1 MLYQDEVR
9 RVAMSSNAQD
19 LQRSADMSWASVPSS
34 AAVAWNDI
42 WQGLHKSWFWGA
54 LAMQDI
60 RLRYRGS
67 IIGPFWLTLSMA
79 IMIGAM
85 GFLYSK
91 LFNQDMTT
99 YLPFLATGLIV
110 WNFVSGQINEGCQ
123 TFIGAQSLIQS
134 VSLPYSIHVYR
145 QVMRGLIMLAH
156 NLVILP
162 IILIFYN
169 VPLTRYTLEALPA
182 FALLCL
188 NCVSVALVLGM
199 ISARFRDVPLIVQ
212 NFVTILFFVTPIF
225 FPPSALGPW
234 QDIAQFN
241 PLFAAVDIL
250 RAPLLGQAPAAS
262 SWPIMFAVTGVGWV
276 VSFLFFSRF
285 SSRIAYWV

>member
-1 MLYQDEVR
+1 MLYRDEVG
-9 RVAMSSNAQD
+9 RVAMSSNVQD
-19 LQRSADMSWASVPSS
+19 LQRPADAPWGSVPST
-34 AAVAWNDI
+34 AKVAWNDI
-42 WQGLHKSWFWGA
+42 WEGMHKSWFWGA

-91 LFNQDMTT
+91 LFNQDMST

-110 WNFVSGQINEGCQ
+110 WNFVSSQINEGCQ

-134 VSLPYSIHVYR
+134 VALPYSIHIYR
-145 QVMRGLIMLAH
+145 QVMRGLIMFAH

-162 IILIFYN
+162 IVLIFYH

-182 FALLCL
+182 FALLCV
-188 NCVSVALVLGM
+188 NCVWVALVLGM

-225 FPPSALGPW
+225 FPPSALGSW
-234 QDIAQFN
+234 QEIAQLN

-250 RAPLLGQAPAAS
+250 RSPLMGQAPAAA
-262 SWPIMFAVTGVGWV
+262 SWPLMLAVTCVGSV
-276 VSFLFFSRF
+276 VAFLFFSRF

>member
-1 MLYQDEVR
+1 
-9 RVAMSSNAQD
+9 MSSNVQD
-19 LQRSADMSWASVPSS
+19 LQRPADVPSASVPS
-34 AAVAWNDI
+34 AANVAWHDI
-42 WQGLHKSWFWGA
+42 WEGLHKSWFWGA
-54 LAMQDI
+54 LAMQDV

-85 GFLYSK
+85 GLIYSK
-91 LFNQDMTT
+91 LFNQDTSS

-110 WNFVSGQINEGCQ
+110 WNFISNQINEGCQ

-134 VSLPYSIHVYR
+134 VALPYSVHVYR
-145 QVMRGLIMLAH
+145 LVMRGVIMLAH

-162 IILIFYN
+162 VVLIFYH
-169 VPLTRYTLEALPA
+169 VPPTRHTFEALPA

-188 NCVSVALVLGM
+188 NCVWLALVLGM

-225 FPPSALGPW
+225 FPPSALGTW
-234 QDIAQFN
+234 QEIAQLN

-250 RAPLLGQAPAAS
+250 RAPLMGQAPAAF
-262 SWPIMFAVTGVGWV
+262 SWPIMLAVTGVGSV
-276 VSFLFFSRF
+276 VAFLFFSRF
-285 SSRIAYWV
+285 SPRIAYWV

>member
-1 MLYQDEVR
+1 
-9 RVAMSSNAQD
+9 MSSNVQD
-19 LQRSADMSWASVPSS
+19 LQRSSDVPWASVPST
-34 AAVAWNDI
+34 AKVAWVDI
-42 WQGLHKSWFWGA
+42 WEGLHKSWFWGA

-91 LFNQDMTT
+91 LFKQDMST
-99 YLPFLATGLIV
+99 YLPFLTTGLIV

-123 TFIGAQSLIQS
+123 TFIGAQTLIQS
-134 VSLPYSIHVYR
+134 VSLPYSVHVYR
-145 QVMRGLIMLAH
+145 QMMRGLIMLAH

-162 IILIFYN
+162 VVLIFYN
-169 VPLTRYTLEALPA
+169 VSPTWYTLEALPA
-182 FALLCL
+182 FGLLCL
-188 NCVSVALVLGM
+188 NCVWVALVLGM

-212 NFVTILFFVTPIF
+212 NFVTIIFFVTPIF

-234 QDIAQFN
+234 QDIAQLN

-250 RAPLLGQAPAAS
+250 RAPLLGQAPAVS
-262 SWPIMFAVTGVGWV
+262 SWPIMLAVTCLGWALA
-276 VSFLFFSRF
+276 FLLFSRF

>member
-1 MLYQDEVR
+1 
-9 RVAMSSNAQD
+9 MSSNAQD
-19 LQRSADMSWASVPSS
+19 LQRSSDVSWASVPSS
-34 AAVAWNDI
+34 ASVAWNDI

-79 IMIGAM
+79 IMIAAM

-91 LFNQDMTT
+91 LFNQDTST
-99 YLPFLATGLIV
+99 YLPFLTTGLIV
-110 WNFVSGQINEGCQ
+110 WNFISGQINEGCQ

-162 IILIFYN
+162 YCSNILSRSSYP
-169 VPLTRYTLEALPA
+169 VH
-182 FALLCL
+182 
-188 NCVSVALVLGM
+188 
-199 ISARFRDVPLIVQ
+199 AR
-212 NFVTILFFVTPIF
+212 
-225 FPPSALGPW
+225 S
-234 QDIAQFN
+234 
-241 PLFAAVDIL
+241 
-250 RAPLLGQAPAAS
+250 
-262 SWPIMFAVTGVGWV
+262 VTGIRASLSELRLGCLSPWNDQCALSRCAAYCAEFRHYHFLRDANLFP
-276 VSFLFFSRF
+276 SFGSR
-285 SSRIAYWV
+285 SLARDRST

>member
-1 MLYQDEVR
+1 MLYQDGAR
-9 RVAMSSNAQD
+9 RVAMSSNTRD
-19 LQRSADMSWASVPSS
+19 LQWSSDVSWASVPSS

-79 IMIGAM
+79 IMIAAM

-91 LFNQDMTT
+91 LFKQDTST
-99 YLPFLATGLIV
+99 YLPFLTTGLIV
-110 WNFVSGQINEGCQ
+110 WNFISGQINESCQ
-123 TFIGAQSLIQS
+123 AFIGAQSLIQS

-162 IILIFYN
+162 IVLIFYQ

-182 FALLCL
+182 FALLCI
-188 NCVSVALVLGM
+188 NCVWVALVFGM

-212 NFVTILFFVTPIF
+212 NLVTIIFFVTPIF
-225 FPPSALGPW
+225 FPPAALGPW
-234 QDIAQFN
+234 QEIAQLN

-250 RAPLLGQAPAAS
+250 RAPLMGQAPAAS
-262 SWPIMFAVTGVGWV
+262 SWPIMLAMTCVGWAAA
-276 VSFLFFSRF
+276 FFFFSRF

>member
-1 MLYQDEVR
+1 
-9 RVAMSSNAQD
+9 MSSNVQD
-19 LQRSADMSWASVPSS
+19 LQRPADVPWASVPS
-34 AAVAWNDI
+34 AANVAWHDI
-42 WQGLHKSWFWGA
+42 WDGLHKSWFWGA
-54 LAMQDI
+54 LAMQDV

-85 GFLYSK
+85 GLLYSK
-91 LFNQDMTT
+91 LFNQDVST
-99 YLPFLATGLIV
+99 YLPFLTTGLIV
-110 WNFVSGQINEGCQ
+110 WNFISSQINEGCQ

-134 VSLPYSIHVYR
+134 VALPYSIHVYR
-145 QVMRGLIMLAH
+145 LVMRGVIMLAH

-162 IILIFYN
+162 VVLIVFH
-169 VPLTRYTLEALPA
+169 VPPTRHTFEALPA

-188 NCVSVALVLGM
+188 NCVWIALVLGM

-225 FPPSALGPW
+225 FPPSALGTW
-234 QDIAQFN
+234 QEIAQLN

-250 RAPLLGQAPAAS
+250 RAPLMGQAPAAF
-262 SWPIMFAVTGVGWV
+262 SWPIMLAVTGVGSIV
-276 VSFLFFSRF
+276 AFLFFSRF
-285 SSRIAYWV
+285 SPRIAYWV

>member
-1 MLYQDEVR
+1 MFYQDEVR

-19 LQRSADMSWASVPSS
+19 LQRSPDMSWASVPSS

-91 LFNQDMTT
+91 LFNQDMST
-99 YLPFLATGLIV
+99 YLPFLTTGLIV
-110 WNFVSGQINEGCQ
+110 WNFISGQINEGCQ

-145 QVMRGLIMLAH
+145 QLMRGLIMLAH

-162 IILIFYN
+162 IVLIFYH
-169 VPLTRYTLEALPA
+169 VPLTRYTLEGLPA
-182 FALLCL
+182 LALLCL
-188 NCVSVALVLGM
+188 NCVWVALVLGM

-212 NFVTILFFVTPIF
+212 NFVTIIFFVTPIF

-234 QDIAQFN
+234 QEIAQLN

-250 RAPLLGQAPAAS
+250 RAPLMGQAPAAS
-262 SWPIMFAVTGVGWV
+262 SWPIMLAVTGVGWV
-276 VSFLFFSRF
+276 IAFLFFSRF
-285 SSRIAYWV
+285 SPRIAYWV

>member
-1 MLYQDEVR
+1 
-9 RVAMSSNAQD
+9 MSSNVQD
-19 LQRSADMSWASVPSS
+19 LQRPSDMSWASVQSS
-34 AAVAWNDI
+34 TSVAWNDI
-42 WQGLHKSWFWGA
+42 WHGLHKSWFWGA

-60 RLRYRGS
+60 KLRYRGS

-91 LFNQDMTT
+91 LFNQDTST

-123 TFIGAQSLIQS
+123 TFIAAQGLIQS
-134 VSLPYSIHVYR
+134 VALPYSIHVYR

-162 IILIFYN
+162 IVLIFYH
-169 VPLTRYTLEALPA
+169 VPPTRYTLEALPA
-182 FALLCL
+182 FALLCI
-188 NCVSVALVLGM
+188 NCVWIALLLGM

-234 QDIAQFN
+234 QEIAQLN

-262 SWPIMFAVTGVGWV
+262 SWPIMLAVTGLGWSV
-276 VSFLFFSRF
+276 AFLFFSRF

>member
-1 MLYQDEVR
+1 
-9 RVAMSSNAQD
+9 
-19 LQRSADMSWASVPSS
+19 
-34 AAVAWNDI
+34 
-42 WQGLHKSWFWGA
+42 
-54 LAMQDI
+54 
-60 RLRYRGS
+60 
-67 IIGPFWLTLSMA
+67 MA

-91 LFNQDMTT
+91 LFNQDTTT
-99 YLPFLATGLIV
+99 YLPFLTAGLIV
-110 WNFVSGQINEGCQ
+110 WNFISGQINEGGQ
-123 TFIGAQSLIQS
+123 TFIGAQNLIQS
-134 VSLPYSIHVYR
+134 VSLPYSIHAYR
-145 QVMRGLIMLAH
+145 QVTRGLIMLAH

-162 IILIFYN
+162 FVLLFYH
-169 VPLTRYTLEALPA
+169 VPLGWQTFAALPA

-188 NCVSVALVLGM
+188 NCVWVALVLGM
-199 ISARFRDVPLIVQ
+199 VSARFRDVPLIVQ

-234 QDIAQFN
+234 QHIAELN

-276 VSFLFFSRF
+276 VAFLFFSRF